1 MISIR
6 DFQQMM
12 KTLYLPRDQQ
22 RGETETFNWFQDE
35 VIELKIA
42 LHDNNSDAIEEELAD
57 VIAWLAS
64 LANLRKIDLET
75 AVLKKYN
82 YVCPKCDL
90 SPCRCPTQ

>member
-1 MISIR
+1 MISIQ

-22 RGETETFNWFQDE
+22 RDEIKTFNRLQDE
-35 VIELKIA
+35 VTELKIA
-42 LHDNNSDAIEEELAD
+42 LHHNHSDAIEEELAD

-82 YVCPKCDL
+82 YVCPKCNL
-90 SPCRCPTQ
+90 SPCSCPTQ